1 MEPLAT
7 VEDMEALGVPV
18 EDEERPIVERYLDV
32 ASAGVRDAAG
42 VPITEATT
50 TVMVEGS
57 MDRRLRLP
65 GPPVS
70 TVEEIVLDGDQV
82 EDHRVL
88 PDGVWRREGW
98 SSPTGVPTMVEV
110 TYTHGLPRVPADIVA
125 LVCRIAATTLM
136 AHRSDETGGG
146 IGVRRVTQLRI
157 GDYSAS
163 FADDGT
169 MTEVELPETTRSRLR
184 ARFGGGAAVVRS
196 T

>member
-7 VEDMEALGVPV
+7 VEDLEALGVTV
-18 EDEERPIVERYLDV
+18 EDGERELVEGYLAA
-32 ASAGVRDAAG
+32 ASASVRAAAG
-42 VPITEATT
+42 VPISEATS
-50 TVMVEGS
+50 TVVVAGQREP
-57 MDRRLRLP
+57 RLSLP
-65 GPPVS
+65 GPPVTS
-70 TVEEIVLDGDQV
+70 VEQVLLDDAEATG
-82 EDHRVL
+82 
-88 PDGVWRREGW
+88 WRLSRPRASLYRALGW
-98 SSPTGVPTMVEV
+98 GTGASEVEV
-110 TYTHGLPRVPADIVA
+110 TYTHGLPSVSADIVA

-136 AHRSDETGGG
+136 SYRSDESGGG

-169 MTEVELPETTRSRLR
+169 MTELELPATTRAQLR